1 MVVCAGTATHW
12 PEYLLYNLP
21 TDDEE
26 RMQDIK
32 NAAVPYNNVGLL
44 EVRWIPLAGPDEGDE
59 AKPVRDIDS
68 EDDLL
73 GKPWTYRLEIKRSAD
88 LPVFCEMA
96 YVSYDF
102 FGEACTTG
110 ECDLSCDVCIAPA
123 DDWLQRRCSR
133 PPTRLCSTTARCTT
147 SPQ

>member
-1 MVVCAGTATHW
+1 MILCSGLMQTIFSGTATHW

-44 EVRWIPLAGPDEGDE
+44 EVRWVPLAGPEEADES
-59 AKPVRDIDS
+59 KPVRDIDS
-68 EDDLL
+68 EEDLL

-110 ECDLSCDVCIAPA
+110 VSPVHAFVSLSS
-123 DDWLQRRCSR
+123 L
-133 PPTRLCSTTARCTT
+133 
-147 SPQ
+147 